1 MFTVA
6 EIEKEVAKAK
16 AEAKT
21 ETVSKLGELR
31 AELVRHIDCGLEAA
45 AQQLEAVRQEVTQQA
60 AQLESLAEGVEQ
72 GRVDLV
78 RAVVRIN
85 NSNRPQREK
94 VQALEEQVEVMKR
107 ETPTIAE
114 VEAAKAEGRATQ
126 QLLTDLISDLSNQM
140 ASRDDLV
147 LLRTRVE
154 EGLRGVSE
162 ANIKRFLNLD
172 LDLHKSD
179 RVLQNDLNALRDQQN
194 RAMAEL
200 ENLHRM
206 VAYEHDQLA
215 QLQG

>member
-1 MFTVA
+1 
-6 EIEKEVAKAK
+6 
-16 AEAKT
+16 
-21 ETVSKLGELR
+21 
-31 AELVRHIDCGLEAA
+31 
-45 AQQLEAVRQEVTQQA
+45 
-60 AQLESLAEGVEQ
+60 
-72 GRVDLV
+72 
-78 RAVVRIN
+78 
-85 NSNRPQREK
+85 
-94 VQALEEQVEVMKR
+94 
-107 ETPTIAE
+107 
-114 VEAAKAEGRATQ
+114 
-126 QLLTDLISDLSNQM
+126 M